1 VRADEFAKRQALPHQ
16 MRSAGMLNR
25 SFLFLKIDLSSQ
37 RTVRI
42 LPSMSELQRLRQEG
56 FELASQWRSPECRVH
71 RGAFPGSEKAD
82 QLHRR
87 LRNYSNRCFA
97 STGGKA
103 PRVCHAGIMQA
114 VGTGRTVYVYARAAE
129 PKTGIT
135 NAVLEDRLIREL
147 RPIWNRTHQ
156 GFA

>member
-1 VRADEFAKRQALPHQ
+1 
-16 MRSAGMLNR
+16 
-25 SFLFLKIDLSSQ
+25 
-37 RTVRI
+37 
-42 LPSMSELQRLRQEG
+42 MSELQRLRQEG

-71 RGAFPGSEKAD
+71 RVPWLRRMPGVYAFMVGGRIRYVGKAD

>member
-1 VRADEFAKRQALPHQ
+1 

-71 RGAFPGSEKAD
+71 RGAFPGSDACQAFTRSWSGGESDMSEKPINSTEGCATTATAASPAQEGKRLVFAMLVSCRQSEPAGQSTFMRV
-82 QLHRR
+82 QL
-87 LRNYSNRCFA
+87 NQKPA
-97 STGGKA
+97 
-103 PRVCHAGIMQA
+103 
-114 VGTGRTVYVYARAAE
+114 
-129 PKTGIT
+129 
-135 NAVLEDRLIREL
+135 
-147 RPIWNRTHQ
+147 
-156 GFA
+156 